1 MMPAGDQQCDAVC
14 IVGLRSLAIVR
25 GHERQYE
32 MTGVLNTFTVDV
44 DDRSEV
50 PEAFERDTERTLDV
64 LAGRG
69 ACATFFVTSRV
80 AERSAPLVRRIAA
93 AGHEIASHGGS
104 HDLLHLQTPSAFRAE
119 TRRAKH
125 HLEQLTRA
133 PVVGY
138 RAASFSMKPESLWA
152 LDVLIDLGFEYDAS
166 EIFGTETAPA
176 RVTAP
181 SGRVLA
187 QFPRSA
193 TGHFGVPLPVGPD
206 PYFGLLP
213 YWLSRAGLH
222 RINTRQRRPF
232 SFSLHPADIG
242 RMEPR
247 LVKLLGEFRFAT
259 VREVLESH
267 GLMRL
272 RERVP
277 TVPEAPPPDAPYVG
291 PERRRRSAGE

>member
-1 MMPAGDQQCDAVC
+1 
-14 IVGLRSLAIVR
+14 
-25 GHERQYE
+25 
-32 MTGVLNTFTVDV
+32 MTGVLNAFTVDV
-44 DDRSEV
+44 DDRSEI
-50 PEAFERDTERTLDV
+50 PTAFQRDTERTLDV

-69 ACATFFVTSRV
+69 VRATFFVIARA
-80 AERSAPLVRRIAA
+80 AETSAPLVKRIAA
-93 AGHEIASHGGS
+93 AGHEIAGHGGS
-104 HDLLHLQTPSAFRAE
+104 HELLHLQTPSAFRAE
-119 TRRAKH
+119 TQRAKH
-125 HLEQLTRA
+125 HLEHVTGT

-138 RAASFSMKPESLWA
+138 RAKSFSMTPASLWA

-166 EIFGTETAPA
+166 EISGTETAPA

-193 TGHFGVPLPVGPD
+193 TGHLGMPLPVGPD
-206 PYFGLLP
+206 PYFGILP

-222 RINTRQRRPF
+222 LINTRQRRPF
-232 SFSLHPADIG
+232 SFSLHPADIT

-247 LVKLLGEFRFAT
+247 LAKLLGEFRFAT
-259 VREVLESH
+259 LREVLESH

-291 PERRRRSAGE
+291 PERRRRIAGQ